1 MPLPTGGSKRLKG
14 NALSLKID
22 DTDYWMDITS
32 CKVTN
37 DDADSKVVTFYD
49 AANGGGKAY
58 TLEITAIQSLDAT
71 SFWSYAWDNVGK
83 EVPYVYAPKGVA
95 AAPTADAPFFVG
107 NVTIGAPP
115 ELGGDAGADEEY
127 TSELKWKLD
136 AKPTKVTTQAALN
149 AFLGTG
155 SGS

>member
-1 MPLPTGGSKRLKG
+1 MVLPNGGSKRLKG

-22 DTDYWMDITS
+22 QTDFWMDVTS

-58 TLEITAIQSLDAT
+58 TLEITAIQSLDPT

-83 EVPYVYAPKGVA
+83 TVPYVYAPKGVA
-95 AAPTADAPFFVG
+95 DAPTPDAPWFVG

-115 ELGGDAGADEEY
+115 ELGGDAGEDEEY
-127 TSELKWKLD
+127 TTDLKWKLD
-136 AKPTKVTTQAALN
+136 GKPTKVTSAAEL
-149 AFLGTG
+149 ATALGED
-155 SGS
+155 